1 MGPTTAAGM
10 LVRPWA
16 FTLGRRVP
24 VRPREPG
31 PRVHR
36 RERHSHVAATDVRP
50 KITLACQECKHR
62 NYITR
67 KNRRNDPDRLELK
80 KYCPNCRKHQP
91 HRETR

>member
-1 MGPTTAAGM
+1 VILEHRPQVTGAYPN
-10 LVRPWA
+10 VR
-16 FTLGRRVP
+16 TK
-24 VRPREPG
+24 
-31 PRVHR
+31 
-36 RERHSHVAATDVRP
+36 ERHSIVAATDVRP

-67 KNRRNDPDRLELK
+67 KNRRNDPDRVELS